1 MLVLHLSPK
10 SKFSLTRSYIHITV
24 IRRFDAPFGCLVRHA
39 GRAFS
44 PESEGRASSKEIT
57 MRRLFVMVAFGFGFY
72 YLWNNT
78 DTTVE
83 WMAVGAMGVA
93 LLLEFA
99 GAE

>member
-1 MLVLHLSPK
+1 MLVLDLSPG
-10 SKFSLTRSYIHITV
+10 SEFSLTRSYIHIIV
-24 IRRFDAPFGCLVRHA
+24 IWRFDAPFGCLVRHA
-39 GRAFS
+39 GRVLS
-44 PESEGRASSKEIT
+44 PNRRGRVSSKEIA

>member
-1 MLVLHLSPK
+1 MR
-10 SKFSLTRSYIHITV
+10 SLTVWFVRLGARFRLN
-24 IRRFDAPFGCLVRHA
+24 RRGQ
-39 GRAFS
+39 
-44 PESEGRASSKEIT
+44 ASSKEIS